1 MSTTFG
7 VKNGDEIIP
16 IARRF
21 GIGDG
26 KVGITFT
33 NEIAELLPPN
43 TPVEPI
49 DNTAQGVRTIGDLI
63 YLKHYGTFKGQ
74 ISETNF

>member
-7 VKNGDEIIP
+7 IKYGDEIIP
-16 IARRF
+16 VARRYS
-21 GIGDG
+21 IGDG

-33 NEIAELLPPN
+33 NEVAKLLPPE

-63 YLKHYGTFKGQ
+63 FLEHYGTFKGQ
-74 ISETNF
+74 IQ

>member
-7 VKNGDEIIP
+7 IKYGDEVIP
-16 IARRF
+16 VARRYS
-21 GIGDG
+21 IGDG

-33 NEIAELLPPN
+33 NEVAKLLPSD

-63 YLKHYGTFKGQ
+63 FLEHYGTFKGQ
-74 ISETNF
+74 I